1 MSSASPSQ
9 LTYDQSQVAA
19 VRKAW
24 INAILAEDIDQ
35 LAQLMADDIVV
46 VRSDGRVATGKAL
59 ITRGLLTAFER
70 YDIEGTVVSS
80 EIIVRDNW
88 AIGIDEVEGSR
99 TPVDSI
105 EGALHTQSKAVFV
118 FNRFD
123 GPWKVSRIIELV
135 G

>member
-1 MSSASPSQ
+1 MSSASQSHM
-9 LTYDQSQVAA
+9 TYDQSQVAA

-24 INAILAEDIDQ
+24 IAAVLAEDIDQ

-46 VRSDGRVATGKAL
+46 VRSNGQVAAGKAQL
-59 ITRGLLTAFER
+59 KKEMLEAFKR

-80 EIIVRDNW
+80 EIIVRENW
-88 AIGIDEVEGSR
+88 AIGIDEVDSSR
-99 TPVDSI
+99 TPMGSI
-105 EGALHTQSKAVFV
+105 EGALRTHYKAVFV

-123 GPWKVSRIIELV
+123 GPWKVARVVELI

>member
-1 MSSASPSQ
+1 M
-9 LTYDQSQVAA
+9 TYDQSQVAA

-24 INAILAEDIDQ
+24 IAAVLAEDIDQ

-46 VRSDGRVATGKAL
+46 VRSNGQVAAGKAQL
-59 ITRGLLTAFER
+59 KKEMLEAFKR

-80 EIIVRDNW
+80 EIIVRENW
-88 AIGIDEVEGSR
+88 AIGIDEVDSSR
-99 TPVDSI
+99 TPMGSI
-105 EGALHTQSKAVFV
+105 EGALRTHYKAVFV

-123 GPWKVSRIIELV
+123 GPWKVARVVELI